1 MLVDQL
7 PLLTD
12 PNGDDEIP
20 IERGTS
26 LYKVKVRK
34 LMENNQIDIDP
45 DLDEESRNAI
55 MNGPV
60 AKHLYVIEKTI
71 SEIPP
76 YEPVLKTD
84 EMTQEVGRD
93 AKGKLFTAKLSQTQ
107 VKRAVEEWLETHTI
121 SGVMFTVSGKRLIL
135 TPMD

>member
-1 MLVDQL
+1 
-7 PLLTD
+7 
-12 PNGDDEIP
+12 
-20 IERGTS
+20 
-26 LYKVKVRK
+26 
-34 LMENNQIDIDP
+34 MENNQIDIDP
-45 DLDEESRNAI
+45 DLDEESQNAI

-60 AKHLYVIEKTI
+60 AKHLYVIEKTL